1 VNAKQFE
8 TIKYNVED
16 HIATIT
22 LNRPDQLNA
31 MTVLMMYEMVQAL
44 DLIDADDDVRA
55 VIVTGEGRG
64 FCAGADLTQPAGPGD
79 SSNPFEY
86 ETPKNADGSINYSDA
101 SIRDGGGFIT
111 LRMYQCNKPIIGAI
125 NGAAVGA
132 GASMIVAMDMRL
144 ASEKAKFGYVFARR
158 GIVPESACAWF
169 LPQIVGRAQALEWCM
184 TGRIFGPEEALAG
197 GLVRSIHPAGELLNE
212 ARSLAREIVDNTAPV
227 SVALTRHM
235 IWRLP
240 AQDHP
245 MAAHKI
251 DSRGVFSRGQSKDSA
266 EGVASFLEKRAPA
279 YPDTVPTNLP
289 DFFPWWEEPDYD

>member
-1 VNAKQFE
+1 M
-8 TIKYNVED
+8 
-16 HIATIT
+16 
-22 LNRPDQLNA
+22 NRPDQLNA
-31 MTVLMMYEMVQAL
+31 MTVLMMDEMVQAL
-44 DLIDADDDVRA
+44 DLVDADDDVRA

-86 ETPKNADGSINYSDA
+86 EIPRNADGSINYSDP

-158 GIVPESACAWF
+158 GIVPESASAWF
-169 LPQIVGRAQALEWCM
+169 LPKIVGRAQALEWCM

-197 GLVRSIHPAGELLNE
+197 GLIRSIHPADELLSA

-235 IWRLP
+235 IWRIP
-240 AQDHP
+240 NEDHP

-251 DSRGVFSRGQSKDSA
+251 DSRGVFSRASHRILPKVSPAFCKSEHQAIPIQSLKICRTFSLGGKSLITNSA
-266 EGVASFLEKRAPA
+266 ERPA
-279 YPDTVPTNLP
+279 KSLVFQIKGYLYV
-289 DFFPWWEEPDYD
+289 